1 MNASLLIRFTVD
13 AEAFLGGLSEELRQE
28 VLKRLKG
35 PALVSRA
42 ELEDIVREIEEERKI
57 QEVRKELIV
66 EVRKSAFQPI
76 AKEYEADIYVDRK
89 KEVTGK
95 SRSKGEVKDFIEYF
109 RNRFRRLKSL
119 FPPSHT
125 TVVDVGELSSF
136 AGEVVSTIGMVYE
149 VEKGPSTT
157 RITLED
163 LTGRVRVYVDT
174 ANNPH
179 LEEKVDELVPDDV
192 IMVEG
197 KMARRSLIAKDIIYP
212 DIPPVQFPLV
222 ERDLAVAYIS
232 DVHVGSSYFMEKLF
246 EKFVRWLQGK
256 EGNKEAASK
265 VKYVVV
271 AGDLVDGIGIYP
283 GQEKELVVR
292 DIEKQYKVF
301 QEWMEL
307 IPDYIEVIIAPGNH
321 DAVRRGE
328 PSPALERDLLS
339 LDAHLVGNP
348 SRVTIEGVKHLIYHG
363 TSMDSLIA
371 AIPWASYDKPERV
384 MVEYLKK
391 RHLSPIYGTNP
402 IIPEAVDYLIV
413 DEPPNVM
420 HMGHVHKNGYAN
432 YKGVFVINSGTF
444 QDQTPYQLKQG
455 HIPTPGEVP
464 VLELREKRLKR
475 ITFHS

>member
-1 MNASLLIRFTVD
+1 MATSTLLVRFTLD
-13 AEAFLGGLSEELRQE
+13 GEAYLNSLPEEKREE

-35 PALVSRA
+35 PALVGRA

-66 EVRKSAFQPI
+66 EVRRSAFHPT
-76 AKEYEADIYVDRK
+76 AKDYEADIYVDRK

-109 RNRFRRLKSL
+109 RNRFRRLKSF
-119 FPPSHT
+119 FPS
-125 TVVDVGELSSF
+125 VGGLVDIGELPSF
-136 AGEVVSTIGMVYE
+136 AGEEVRVVGMVMD
-149 VEKGPSTT
+149 VDKGTNA
-157 RITLED
+157 RLTLED
-163 LTGRVRVYVDT
+163 LTGRVRVYLDT
-174 ANNPH
+174 SSNPA
-179 LEEKVDELVPDDV
+179 LEEKLQEVVPDDV

-197 KMARRSLIAKDIIYP
+197 RMARRSLIAKDISFP

-232 DVHVGSSYFMEKLF
+232 DVHVGSTYFMEKLF
-246 EKFVRWLQGK
+246 EKFIRWLQGK
-256 EGNKEAASK
+256 EGRAETAGK

-328 PSPALERDLLS
+328 PSPALAKEFLS

-371 AIPWASYDKPERV
+371 AIPWASYDRPERV

-432 YKGVFVINSGTF
+432 YKGVFIINSGTF

-455 HIPTPGEVP
+455 HVPTPGEVP